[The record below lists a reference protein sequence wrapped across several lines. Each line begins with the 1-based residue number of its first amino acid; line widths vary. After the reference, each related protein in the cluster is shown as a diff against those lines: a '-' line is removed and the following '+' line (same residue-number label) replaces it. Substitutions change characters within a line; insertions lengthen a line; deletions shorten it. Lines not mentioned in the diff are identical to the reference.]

1 MRLTLLAPD
10 WSEARVAIGRA
21 GADEDPGLG
30 RILQECRLH
39 QGSIY
44 CKQAYFQVCGSPQ
57 YFPRLLRISC
67 PDSRLVP
74 SPTLLALRVS
84 VNNMSTGR
92 QLRVLVVGASI
103 AGPATAHWL
112 AKAGA
117 HVTAIE
123 RFPRIRQN
131 GQNVDIRT
139 VGVTAMRKI
148 PGMEATVRAK
158 TVPIDGFSF
167 VSSTGQP
174 FATIRKTGD
183 PDRQSLVSEYEI
195 YRGDLS
201 KILFDLTNN
210 NPNIHYIFNT
220 QISSIHPQPSA
231 DNNDNTP
238 LTVHFTSPHPHPP
251 PQSQTFD
258 LIVACDGATSRTRAL
273 AFPNAHSHTQPVNS
287 WVAYFTLPP
296 GALLSSNTTT
306 TTNTITGQSY
316 SAPGGRFS
324 AIGHDPAS
332 GQHRVVLM
340 GMYPRS
346 NTTAMV
352 PFRAAAAAQ
361 KQGNDDE
368 QAGIKGF
375 IAREFTGAGWRCD
388 EIVQG
393 MMQLGEEE
401 DNFYAAEVVQVKMP
415 CWSSGRVVLVGD
427 AGYAPGPTGAGTSLA
442 LAGAYVL
449 AGEVG
454 RHIKEGGGLEVALK
468 RYEAV
473 MRPVVGELQQVPWG
487 VQAVLAPQTRWGLAV
502 RNAVLWFVF
511 RTGVVGLVQRV
522 FGGVFKGREETA
534 LPEYEWLTDDE

>member
-1 MRLTLLAPD
+1 MTKP
-10 WSEARVAIGRA
+10 
-21 GADEDPGLG
+21 
-30 RILQECRLH
+30 
-39 QGSIY
+39 
-44 CKQAYFQVCGSPQ
+44 
-57 YFPRLLRISC
+57 
-67 PDSRLVP
+67 
-74 SPTLLALRVS
+74 
-84 VNNMSTGR
+84 R
-92 QLRVLVVGASI
+92 QLRILIVGASI
-103 AGPATAHWL
+103 AGPATAYWL

-117 HVTAIE
+117 HVTVIE
-123 RFPRIRQN
+123 RFPRLRAN

-148 PGMEATVRAK
+148 PGMEASVRAK

-201 KILFDLTNN
+201 QILFDLTKD

-220 QISSIHPQPSA
+220 QISSIYPQLSA
-231 DNNDNTP
+231 DNNDDTP
-238 LTVHFTSPHPHPP
+238 LTVHFASPHPHPP
-251 PQSQTFD
+251 PQSQIFD
-258 LIVACDGATSRTRAL
+258 VIVACDGATSRTRAL
-273 AFPNAHSHTQPVNS
+273 AFPNAHLHTQPVNS

-296 GALLSSNTTT
+296 GALPSSSTAASTTNNSTSTSNTN
-306 TTNTITGQSY
+306 NTITGQSY

-324 AIGHDPAS
+324 ALGYDPVS

-346 NTTAMV
+346 STTAMA

-368 QAGIKGF
+368 QAGVKGF
-375 IAREFTGAGWRCD
+375 IAHEFSGAGWRCA
-388 EIVQG
+388 EIVRG

-415 CWSSGRVVLVGD
+415 SWSSGRVVLVGD
-427 AGYAPGPTGAGTSLA
+427 AGYAAGPTGAGTSLA

-454 RHIKEGGGLEVALK
+454 RHIEEGGGLDEALK
-468 RYEAV
+468 RYEEV
-473 MRPVVGELQQVPWG
+473 MRPIVGELQQISWG
-487 VQAVLAPQTRWGLAV
+487 VQVVMAPQTWWGLAV

-522 FGGVFKGREETA
+522 FGGVFKGREEEV
-534 LPEYEWLTDDE
+534 LPEYEWLAEHE